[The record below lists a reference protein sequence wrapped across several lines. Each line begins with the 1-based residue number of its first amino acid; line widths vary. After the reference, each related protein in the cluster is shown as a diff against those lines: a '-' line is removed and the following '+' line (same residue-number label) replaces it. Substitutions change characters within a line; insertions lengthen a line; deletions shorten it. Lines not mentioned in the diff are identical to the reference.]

1 MRLIGRLLSLILYV
15 LPHHLLSRVVYHLM
29 RVKWTPVKNTLIVVI
44 GGIAGVDW
52 SESKHQEL
60 SDFESFNDFFTRELA
75 PGARPQ
81 NTDPK
86 GFNSPCDGI
95 ISECGRFTGDRLL
108 QAKGQYYSLGSL
120 LANDRSVAEFRN
132 GFFHTIY
139 LAPHAY
145 HRVHMPRAGR
155 LQRMIHVP
163 GRLFAVADWSV
174 QNVPRL
180 FARNER
186 VISIF
191 ETNWG
196 PMALVLVG
204 AFMVGSIETVW
215 AGRVTPPRG
224 RRVMVG
230 NYSHHDVRLEKGDEM
245 GRFNM
250 GSTVILIQPAN
261 AVASLADF
269 TREDPVIVGQVLGK
283 LA

>member
-1 MRLIGRLLSLILYV
+1 MKIIGWLLALIQYV
-15 LPHHLLSRVVYHLM
+15 LPHHLLSRCVYYFT
-29 RVKWTPVKNTLIVVI
+29 RVQWAPVKNVLIVII

-52 SESKHQEL
+52 SESKRQNLYEF
-60 SDFESFNDFFTRELA
+60 DSFNDFFTRELK

-86 GFNSPCDGI
+86 GFNSPCDGV

-108 QAKGQYYSLGSL
+108 QAKGQTYGLGRL
-120 LANDRSVAEFRN
+120 LANDPVTAALRN

-139 LAPHAY
+139 LAPHNY
-145 HRVHMPRAGR
+145 HRVHMPRAGH
-155 LQRMIHVP
+155 LQRTVHVP
-163 GRLFAVADWSV
+163 GRLFGVADWSV
-174 QNVPRL
+174 RQVPGL

-186 VISIF
+186 LISVF
-191 ETNWG
+191 ETESG

-215 AGRVTPPRG
+215 AKRITPPRA
-224 RRVMVG
+224 RRVKVG
-230 NYSHHDVRLEKGDEM
+230 DYSRHDIRLEKGEEM

-250 GSTVILIQPAN
+250 GSTVILIQPPHAI
-261 AVASLADF
+261 ATLGDF
-269 TREDPVIVGQVLGK
+269 AHGDPVIVGQVLGK

>member
-1 MRLIGRLLSLILYV
+1 MRLIGWLLALILYV
-15 LPHHLLSRVVYHLM
+15 LPHHLLSRLVYHLM
-29 RVKWTPVKNTLIVVI
+29 RIKWAPVKNTLIVVI

-108 QAKGQYYSLGSL
+108 QAKGRYYSLGSL

-174 QNVPRL
+174 RNVPRL

-186 VISIF
+186 VVTIF
-191 ETNWG
+191 ETDRG

-224 RRVMVG
+224 RRVTVG

-261 AVASLADF
+261 AVATLGDF
-269 TREDPVIVGQVLGK
+269 AREDPVIVGQVLGK